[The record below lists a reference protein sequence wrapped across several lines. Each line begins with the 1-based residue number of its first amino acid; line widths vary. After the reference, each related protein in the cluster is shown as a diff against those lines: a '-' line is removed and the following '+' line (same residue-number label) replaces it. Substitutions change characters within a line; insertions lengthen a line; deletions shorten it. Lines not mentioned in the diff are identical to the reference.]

1 VPVRSATLPYAT
13 CAYCQ
18 SLLLRTGQGAED
30 IGKVAELPYDI
41 SPIQLGTVLG
51 LEGGLQVVGRVR
63 WGWDG
68 GSWNEWLAMAPD
80 GTERWLA
87 EAMGM
92 YMLTALSERAL
103 AAPAA
108 HRFAG
113 GAAIEPGAYL
123 ETDGKGFV
131 ATDVKQAECLG
142 SEGDLPFRTL
152 PGRTMTNVD
161 FRAMD
166 GAALS
171 LQRDE
176 DGTKAWIGHWYD
188 LAGLSPKGLRAIE
201 GWVMP
206 RAWL

>member
-1 VPVRSATLPYAT
+1 MRSAALPYAT

-18 SLLLRTGQGAED
+18 SLLLRTAQGAED

-51 LEGGLQVVGRVR
+51 VEGGLQVVGRVR
-63 WGWDG
+63 WGWSG

-92 YMLTALSERAL
+92 YMLTARAERPMM
-103 AAPAA
+103 APPAR
-108 HRFAG
+108 RFAEG
-113 GAAIEPGAYL
+113 KAIEPGAYQ

-131 ATDVKQAECLG
+131 ATDVKDAECLG

-166 GAALS
+166 GSALS

-176 DGTKAWIGHWYD
+176 EGTKAWLGAWYD
-188 LAGLSPKGLRAIE
+188 LAGLSPRNLRAVD
-201 GWVMP
+201 GWALP
-206 RAWL
+206 RAYT